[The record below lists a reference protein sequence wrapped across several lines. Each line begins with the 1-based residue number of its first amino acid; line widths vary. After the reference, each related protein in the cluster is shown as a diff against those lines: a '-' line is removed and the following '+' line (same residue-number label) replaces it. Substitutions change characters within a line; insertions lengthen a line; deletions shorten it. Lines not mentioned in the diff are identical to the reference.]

1 MSGSSVYPIAVLAP
15 PSLVVICA
23 CIEAV
28 ILASL
33 HFLAVL
39 TLVLQGNLLP
49 LWLLPVQQSSTIPD
63 ELQMSQRKERR
74 LRCCM

>member
-39 TLVLQGNLLP
+39 TLV
-49 LWLLPVQQSSTIPD
+49 VT
-63 ELQMSQRKERR
+63 RKSASA
-74 LRCCM
+74 LAVACPTVLNYSG